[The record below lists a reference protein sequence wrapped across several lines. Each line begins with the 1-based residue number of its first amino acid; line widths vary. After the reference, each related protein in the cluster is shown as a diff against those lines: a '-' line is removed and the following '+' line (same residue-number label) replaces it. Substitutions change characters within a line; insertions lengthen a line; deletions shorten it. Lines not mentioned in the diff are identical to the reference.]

1 VTLIDVAELAQVHVG
16 TASRALD
23 PDRAHLV
30 TPSTRE
36 RVRAAAEELGYRV
49 NAVARSLRKGSSGL
63 LGVVVADVGNPFLP
77 PMLRGIEQEVR
88 DEGLLLLI
96 AETHDDPESL
106 QTILEHLAT
115 RRVDAI
121 ILSAARQGDVETV
134 LAAAALMP
142 VVLAVRSLGDRPS
155 LPTVTHD
162 DELGGRLATEHL
174 VSLGHRTLAQL
185 RGPADVSSFAGRSAG
200 HLAVMAESGAMDVTG
215 PDVAVAPTSAE
226 GYRLT
231 RSLLAEAVRQPT
243 AIFAHNDLMALGC
256 VDALADHGLECP
268 RDVSVVG
275 YNDAPLTDHVSPPL
289 TTVRLPS
296 HELGRRAAR
305 LALSGLRG
313 EENPPELTA
322 LSPQLVVRAST
333 AAPRA
338 QDLGDP
344 PSILRRV

>member
-1 VTLIDVAELAQVHVG
+1 VNSRPTRVTLMDVAELAQVHVG

-36 RVRAAAEELGYRV
+36 KVRAAAGQLGYRV

-63 LGVVVADVGNPFLP
+63 LGVVVADVSNPFLP
-77 PMLRGIEQEVR
+77 PILRGIEQEVR

-96 AETHDDPESL
+96 TETHDDPESL

-121 ILSAARQGDVETV
+121 ILSAAHQGDLETV

-142 VVLAVRSLGDRPS
+142 VVLAVRSLGAPPP

-174 VSLGHRTLAQL
+174 VGLGHRTLAQL
-185 RGPADVSSFAGRSAG
+185 RGPEDVSSFAGRSAG
-200 HLAVMAESGAMDVTG
+200 YTAVVADVGAADVTG
-215 PDVAVAPTSAE
+215 PDVAVAPTSEE

-231 RSLLAEAVRQPT
+231 RSLLDGATRRPT

-256 VDALADHGLECP
+256 LDALAERGVDCP
-268 RDVSVVG
+268 ADISVVG

-296 HELGRRAAR
+296 LELGRRAAR

-313 EENPPELTA
+313 EEMPPELIA
-322 LSPQLVVRAST
+322 LPPQLVVRGST
-333 AAPRA
+333 AAPGA
-338 QDLGDP
+338 AVEP
-344 PSILRRV
+344 